1 MRGGVLIHA
10 DQARRARIGVRV
22 DVVVGVEVVVHGVR
36 PAVGIPAAPLV
47 QGAQGTVTLVSEE
60 LHTAE
65 EGVAYHHAESAQV
78 LRHGGRLFLL
88 DGGVLGG
95 NGCGV
100 FAGSQLL
107 PLVHQGGVGL
117 AHELAEPLDDVVKLV
132 GHGRIGDG
140 VAQCL
145 VRVREVTQKHALGA
159 FERVVLHEVVEAHRA
174 FVHVTHNRLGAR
186 LKTCNPRCGLL
197 VGRVRLINELRK
209 GLRVGD
215 LVQLVHAFG
224 VVHTVRLEL
233 CRQLVLCLAFL
244 RVQHLVRRFQGRLD
258 EGERVQ
264 RVAGGFGVEQFQ
276 RGDRKSGQRL
286 VQGKVILQVL
296 GQAQVG
302 AVLVRGVG
310 SLNHAAGQQLLVDA
324 DCLAQQLAA
333 ARRALVVLPNDAVR
347 GNDRVLRAVHQVQ

>member
-1 MRGGVLIHA
+1 M
-10 DQARRARIGVRV
+10 
-22 DVVVGVEVVVHGVR
+22 
-36 PAVGIPAAPLV
+36 
-47 QGAQGTVTLVSEE
+47 
-60 LHTAE
+60 
-65 EGVAYHHAESAQV
+65 
-78 LRHGGRLFLL
+78 
-88 DGGVLGG
+88 
-95 NGCGV
+95 
-100 FAGSQLL
+100 
-107 PLVHQGGVGL
+107 
-117 AHELAEPLDDVVKLV
+117 
-132 GHGRIGDG
+132 
-140 VAQCL
+140 AQCL
-145 VRVREVTQKHALGA
+145 IRVREVAQEHTLGT
-159 FERVVLHEVVEAHRA
+159 FERVVLHEVVEAHCA

-197 VGRVRLINELRK
+197 VGRVRLLDELCK

-215 LVQLVHAFG
+215 LIQLVHAFG

-233 CRQLVLCLAFL
+233 CRQLVLRLAFL

-258 EGERVQ
+258 EGERIQ
-264 RVAGGFGVEQFQ
+264 RVAGRFGVQKLQ

-333 ARRALVVLPNDAVR
+333 ACGALVVLLNDAVR

>member
-1 MRGGVLIHA
+1 ML
-10 DQARRARIGVRV
+10 
-22 DVVVGVEVVVHGVR
+22 
-36 PAVGIPAAPLV
+36 
-47 QGAQGTVTLVSEE
+47 
-60 LHTAE
+60 
-65 EGVAYHHAESAQV
+65 
-78 LRHGGRLFLL
+78 GR
-88 DGGVLGG
+88 
-95 NGCGV
+95 NGRGV

-107 PLVHQGGVGL
+107 PFVHQGGVGL
-117 AHELAEPLDDVVKLV
+117 AHQLAEPLDDVVELV
-132 GHGRIGDG
+132 SHGRIGDG
-140 VAQCL
+140 VAHCL
-145 VRVREVTQKHALGA
+145 VRVREVAQKHALGA
-159 FERVVLHEVVEAHRA
+159 FQRVELHEVVEAHCA

-186 LKTCNPRCGLL
+186 FKTSHPGCGLL
-197 VGRVRLINELRK
+197 VGRVRLIDELRQ

-224 VVHTVRLEL
+224 VVHTVRLQL
-233 CRQLVLCLAFL
+233 CRQFVLRLAFL
-244 RVQHLVRRFQGRLD
+244 RVQHLVRRIQGRLN

-264 RVAGGFGVEQFQ
+264 CVAGGFGVEQFQ
-276 RGDRKSGQRL
+276 RGDRKSGQWL

-333 ARRALVVLPNDAVR
+333 ARGALVVLLNDAVR

>member
-1 MRGGVLIHA
+1 MSRGILVHA

-22 DVVVGVEVVVHGVR
+22 DVVVDVEVVVHGVG
-36 PAVGIPAAPLV
+36 PAVGVPAAPLV
-47 QGAQGTVTLVSEE
+47 QGTQGAVTLVGEE
-60 LHTAE
+60 FHAAE
-65 EGVAYHHAESAQV
+65 EGVAHHHAEGAQV

-95 NGCGV
+95 NGGGV

-107 PLVHQGGVGL
+107 PFVHQGGVGL
-117 AHELAEPLDDVVKLV
+117 AYQLAEPLDDVVEFV

-140 VAQCL
+140 VAQRL
-145 VRVREVTQKHALGA
+145 VRVGKVAQKHALGT

-174 FVHVTHNRLGAR
+174 FVHVTHDRLGAW

-197 VGRVRLINELRK
+197 VGRVRLLDELRK

-224 VVHTVRLEL
+224 VVHTVRLQL
-233 CRQLVLCLAFL
+233 CRQFVLRLALL
-244 RVQHLVRRFQGRLD
+244 RVQHLVRRIQGRLD

-264 RVAGGFGVEQFQ
+264 RVTGGFGVEQFQ

-310 SLNHAAGQQLLVDA
+310 SLNHAAGQQLLVDTNR
-324 DCLAQQLAA
+324 LAQQLAA
-333 ARRALVVLPNDAVR
+333 ARRALMVVLNDAVR